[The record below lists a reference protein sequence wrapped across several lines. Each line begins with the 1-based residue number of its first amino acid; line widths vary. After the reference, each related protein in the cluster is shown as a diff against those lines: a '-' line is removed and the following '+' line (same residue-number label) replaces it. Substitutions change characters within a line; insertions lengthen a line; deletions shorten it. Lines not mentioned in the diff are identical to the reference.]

1 MDLLGQGPPTA
12 DRLEAAVKDVCR
24 TEVPNDGVDFQPDS
38 VEVRSIRP
46 DQEYEG
52 LRAHVEARIGSARI
66 RLQIDV
72 GFGDAVWPAPE
83 LEAFPV
89 LLEDFEAPRPRT
101 YLKEAVVAEKFQAMV
116 DLGMANSRMKDFY
129 DLWYLSEHFG
139 LRANPSP
146 KPSGVRS
153 SSDARRSRQ
162 RCGDALPGR
171 SPVGLS
177 ATVTGNSPDDWRA
190 FDCVLGV
197 RANHRIGSVW

>member
-139 LRANPSP
+139 FEGEPLAEALRRTFEQRRTPLPTEVWGCAPRP
-146 KPSGVRS
+146 KPRRPQRHR
-153 SSDARRSRQ
+153 DWELTRRLAR
-162 RCGDALPGR
+162 
-171 SPVGLS
+171 
-177 ATVTGNSPDDWRA
+177 
-190 FDCVLGV
+190 F
-197 RANHRIGSVW
+197 